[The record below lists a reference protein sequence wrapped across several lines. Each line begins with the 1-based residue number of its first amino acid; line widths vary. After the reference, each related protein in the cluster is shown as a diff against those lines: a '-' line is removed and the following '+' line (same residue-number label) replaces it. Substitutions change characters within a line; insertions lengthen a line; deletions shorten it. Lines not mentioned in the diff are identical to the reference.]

1 MVTTLR
7 AVPGFG
13 SGSLAGLAL
22 PAPIRRS
29 LLSRGVLLESRPGE
43 APTTFAERIDTALM
57 ALFRDTHDSECFE
70 ALYQRT
76 SAAVV
81 DWLRRLMGQRRA
93 GVDPLDVLQD
103 TFVNVYQYSTR
114 FRDERPDSFRVW
126 VRTIASN
133 ALRRARSQVP
143 RRPEEHELN
152 ARAEPAAPRAE
163 PARRLD
169 EEEEQRRLAVAW
181 MLFLDHYARAYASLA
196 ARDQAAL
203 ALVELERLSY
213 AQAGERLSVGASNM
227 KMIMFRARQRL
238 IGRMNH
244 SLGCARQE
252 TPRKAA
258 ALLAVG

>member
-7 AVPGFG
+7 AVPGFT
-13 SGSLAGLAL
+13 SGSMSSLAI
-22 PAPIRRS
+22 PAPIRRR
-29 LLSRGVLLESRPGE
+29 LVSRGVLLESRPGE
-43 APTTFAERIDTALM
+43 APTTCAERIDTALM

-81 DWLRRLMGQRRA
+81 DWVRRLMGQRRS
-93 GVDPLDVLQD
+93 GVDPLEVLQD

-143 RRPEEHELN
+143 RRPEQDEIDS
-152 ARAEPAAPRAE
+152 RMEPAAPRAE

-169 EEEEQRRLAVAW
+169 EEEEQRRLALTW
-181 MLFLDHYARAYASLA
+181 LLFLDHYARAYASLA

-213 AQAGERLSVGASNM
+213 AEAGERLSVGASNM

-238 IGRMNH
+238 IGRMNG
-244 SLGCARQE
+244 SMGCARE
-252 TPRKAA
+252 EAPRKSAS
-258 ALLAVG
+258 LRAVG

>member
-1 MVTTLR
+1 MAITLR
-7 AVPGFG
+7 AVPGCH
-13 SGSLAGLAL
+13 SRSITGLAL
-22 PAPIRRS
+22 PATIGRA
-29 LLSRGVLLESRPGE
+29 LLSRGVLLEGRPGE
-43 APTTFAERIDTALM
+43 APSTCSERIDTALM

-70 ALYQRT
+70 TLYQRT
-76 SAAVV
+76 SQAVV
-81 DWLRRLMGQRRA
+81 DWLRRLMGQRRS
-93 GVDPLDVLQD
+93 GIDPLEVLQD

-143 RRPEEHELN
+143 RRPDQHKLD
-152 ARAEPAAPRAE
+152 ARAEPTAPRSE
-163 PARRLD
+163 PALRLD
-169 EEEEQRRLAVAW
+169 EEEEQRRLALTWV
-181 MLFLDHYARAYASLA
+181 LFLDHYARAYAGLA

-213 AQAGERLSVGASNM
+213 AQAGERLAVGASNM

-244 SLGCARQE
+244 SMGCARQE

-258 ALLAVG
+258 PLRAVG